1 MKTSITLKHIAK
13 EVNKTVVTVS
23 KALRNHPDVSK
34 ETRDEIKRVAEKL
47 GYTPNL
53 IARKLS
59 SNITR
64 SIGLVVPHIAHPFFS
79 DSVEAIYEEAHH
91 RDYDIIM
98 MLSGEDD
105 ILEAQ
110 HIQSLLSLQ
119 VDGFLI
125 SVSEK
130 TRENTPFRNILK
142 KGKKLI
148 FFDRVIEGLGC
159 SCVVC
164 DNYQGT
170 YNLVSF
176 AIKNGYTRIGYIAGY
191 KEIYI
196 GSERRRGFET
206 AMRHHNLKIRPEWI
220 IEGGFDQHDGYDGF
234 MKLNQ
239 KGNLPQLIVT
249 VSYHVAMGVLQG
261 IQEMG
266 LKISENIDLIAFG
279 DSEFNQ
285 FLKPALTVSRLNAKQ
300 MGRSALDM
308 LIKAIQSDEQPVE
321 NVVIPTQL
329 IVNETGLNPV
339 YNNNE

>member
-1 MKTSITLKHIAK
+1 MTKSVTLKHIAD

-23 KALRNHPDVSK
+23 KALRDHPDVSK
-34 ETRDEIKRVAEKL
+34 ETRDEIKRVALEL

-59 SNITR
+59 SNTTR
-64 SIGLVVPHIAHPFFS
+64 SIGLVVPHIDHPFFS
-79 DSVEAIYEEAHH
+79 QSVEAIYEEAHL
-91 RDYDIIM
+91 RGYDIIM
-98 MLSGEDD
+98 MLSRENDT
-105 ILEAQ
+105 LEAQ

-130 TRENTPFRNILK
+130 TRDTKPFENILK

-170 YNLVSF
+170 YDLVSF
-176 AIKNGYTRIGYIAGY
+176 AIKNGYRRIAYIAGY
-191 KEIYI
+191 QGITI

-206 AMRHHNLKIRPEWI
+206 AMQHNHLEIRPEWI
-220 IEGGFDQHDGYDGF
+220 IEGGFDQHDGYNGF
-234 MKLNQ
+234 MKIYQ
-239 KGNLPQLIVT
+239 GGHLPQLIVT
-249 VSYHVAMGVLQG
+249 VSYHAALGVLQG
-261 IQEMG
+261 IREFG
-266 LKISENIDLIAFG
+266 LKISEDIDLVAFG

-285 FLKPALTVSRLNAKQ
+285 FLKPSLTISQLDAKQ
-300 MGRSALDM
+300 MGSKALDM
-308 LIKAIQSDEQPVE
+308 LIEAIESGRQPIHKQ
-321 NVVIPTQL
+321 VIPTKL
-329 IVNETGLNPV
+329 IVNETGLLPS
-339 YNNNE
+339 